1 VQCGEFMLAIVEII
15 GPSKLAMEILAYKP
29 DYLPFLS
36 LEDAGGQL
44 RNQVTA
50 SLQKGYVKHLS
61 Q

>member
-1 VQCGEFMLAIVEII
+1 MLAIVEII